1 MPYHTDNPKPKKS
14 TTEEKLKEHAKHHT
28 KKHMEMMRKL
38 IKEGKTFSQAHTI
51 VSKKIG
57 K

>member
-1 MPYHTDNPKPKKS
+1 MPKKS
-14 TTEEKLKEHAKHHT
+14 TIEEKLKEHAKHHT

-51 VSKKIG
+51 VMKKIG